1 MRQNSSNNIA
11 FAILEATE
19 RFADHPAII
28 AHDVT
33 LSYQKFGR
41 VIDTFVFQMKALGID
56 RSSVVAVHTTDMIVS
71 LASAFAAALLG
82 ARYAAASRFWFEHS
96 PITPTHFLRSP
107 EIDDFPDHSFHL
119 IDSSW
124 SPAVTPVGRSMN
136 LCEGFADPSDHW
148 LFLHSSGTT
157 GAPKYMGLSA
167 DLVLQRSVA
176 TNDQFSGPEVRL
188 CSMYGCQSRPF
199 YARAMAALKYGCA
212 IVDTVDPTFAQKMGA
227 TLVTGSPHHAKQ
239 FLGENVSDIKL
250 PEYETAGAKL
260 TPDIADILLR
270 NFETVTEVYG
280 AGETSKSYAQR
291 VVSVTDNEITKSALP
306 AQCDLQIVTQAGAHC
321 GPGETGDVRVR
332 NNYMI
337 NGYLGAPELTQKHFR
352 EGWFYPGDIGHITP
366 EDELVIAGRTDELIN
381 LNGLKFHP
389 KRVDDALCLTADVE
403 AAACFAGTTRE
414 NSPTLFAFLEIAN
427 GADAAQ
433 TVKNAHDACVAKVG
447 ALYSPSQVF
456 VVPKIPR
463 TEDGAVR
470 RHLCQQMA
478 REMLHRAH

>member
-28 AHDVT
+28 AQDVT

-41 VIDTFVFQMKALGID
+41 IIDTFVFQMKALGID
-56 RSSVVAVHTTDMIVS
+56 RSSVVAVHTTDMIAS

-96 PITPTHFLRSP
+96 TITPTHFLRTP
-107 EIDDFPDHSFHL
+107 EIDDFPNHPFHL

-124 SPAVTPVGRSMN
+124 SPAVTPVGRSMK

-148 LFLHSSGTT
+148 LLLHSSGTT

-167 DLVLQRSVA
+167 DLVRRRSVA
-176 TNDQFSGPEVRL
+176 THNQFSGPKVRL
-188 CSMYGCQSRPF
+188 CSLFECQSRPF
-199 YARAMAALKYGCA
+199 FARAMAALMYGCA
-212 IVDTVDPTFAQKMGA
+212 IVDTVDMQFAKRVGT
-227 TLVTGSPHHAKQ
+227 TLVTGSPHQAKVFIGVHQ
-239 FLGENVSDIKL
+239 DEIML
-250 PEYETAGAKL
+250 PEIETAGAQI
-260 TPDIADILLR
+260 TPEIASQLLHS
-270 NFETVTEVYG
+270 FGIVTEAYG
-280 AGETSKSYAQR
+280 AGETSKSFAQR
-291 VVSVTDNEITKSALP
+291 IVSVTNNVISKSALP
-306 AQCDLQIVTQAGAHC
+306 SPCALQIVTQTGLPC
-321 GPGETGDVRVR
+321 EPGETGEVRVR
-332 NNYMI
+332 NSYLI
-337 NGYLGAPELTQKHFR
+337 DGYKGAPELTAKHFR
-352 EGWFYPGDIGHITP
+352 EGWFYPGDIGQITP
-366 EDELVIAGRTDELIN
+366 EGELVIAGRTDELIN
-381 LNGLKFHP
+381 LSGLKFHP

-403 AAACFAGTTRE
+403 AAACFAGTTAE
-414 NSPTLFAFLEIAN
+414 NTPTLFAFLEIAN

-470 RHLCQQMA
+470 RHICQQMA
-478 REMLHRAH
+478 REILHRAH